1 MLYLNTIWTPFWHY
15 NLSNLT
21 LTNVV
26 FEYKLEIFFWSWKR
40 YLTLTNVVFELQRL
54 SEQYTPDYYLTLTNV
69 VFESDNINNFQRI
82 AIFNF
87 NKCCIWIGKP
97 VKEDCASLGFNFNK
111 CCIWIWFRCIL
122 LAKPNTFNFNKCCI
136 WIMNISNL

>member
-40 YLTLTNVVFELQRL
+40 YLTLTNVVFE
-54 SEQYTPDYYLTLTNV
+54 SN
-69 VFESDNINNFQRI
+69 
-82 AIFNF
+82 IFNWAR
-87 NKCCIWIGKP
+87 KRWAI
-97 VKEDCASLGFNFNK
+97 
-111 CCIWIWFRCIL
+111 
-122 LAKPNTFNFNKCCI
+122 
-136 WIMNISNL
+136 